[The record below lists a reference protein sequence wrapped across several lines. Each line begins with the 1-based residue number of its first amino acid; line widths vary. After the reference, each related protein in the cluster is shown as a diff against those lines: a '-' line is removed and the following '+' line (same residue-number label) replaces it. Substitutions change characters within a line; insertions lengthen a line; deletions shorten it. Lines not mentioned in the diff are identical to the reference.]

1 MLLRTSQDVYKR
13 QAKDAV
19 LNGAKEIWLLGQNVN
34 DYKSENTD
42 FPKLLKMVNDIP
54 GKFWIRFTSP
64 HPKDFSK
71 RLINAMVSSHKY
83 GPYVNLPL
91 QSGSNSVLKRMN
103 RPYTYEKYKKL
114 FLEIKKQF
122 KEKRK
127 EDVFMSTC
135 LLYTSVL
142 HL

>member
-1 MLLRTSQDVYKR
+1 
-13 QAKDAV
+13 
-19 LNGAKEIWLLGQNVN
+19 
-34 DYKSENTD
+34 
-42 FPKLLKMVNDIP
+42 
-54 GKFWIRFTSP
+54 
-64 HPKDFSK
+64 
-71 RLINAMVSSHKY
+71 MVSSHKY

-127 EDVFMSTC
+127 KKG
-135 LLYTSVL
+135 TSSCQPI
-142 HL
+142 